1 MSVKYS
7 QIRLV
12 VSTLL
17 LASIGPILAEEN
29 SSLNTKPDFPA
40 QLYWGDTH
48 LHTNLSVDSVVFG
61 NTKLGPDDAY
71 RFAKGL
77 SVIAHNGMK
86 AQLSRPLDFLV
97 IADHAFNL
105 GLMNGL
111 DIADPILLNTRV
123 GKDLYS
129 EYKKIL
135 GEDGTPN
142 WSPQTNAFLDSVYN
156 SAENSL
162 VEDKFSR

>member
-1 MSVKYS
+1 MSFRFS
-7 QIRLV
+7 QVNL
-12 VSTLL
+12 
-17 LASIGPILAEEN
+17 SIGAFLLIAAGGVLAEQSYSPYADTN
-29 SSLNTKPDFPA
+29 FP
-40 QLYWGDTH
+40 QKVYWGDTH

-61 NTKLGPDDAY
+61 NNKLGPDDAY

-129 EYKKIL
+129 
-135 GEDGTPN
+135 
-142 WSPQTNAFLDSVYN
+142 
-156 SAENSL
+156 
-162 VEDKFSR
+162 